1 MSAFISYPRTTKM
14 SELSGLNRYNYQII
28 AMTQNEKTRPEIFPL
43 HVHENQMNYLVLI
56 AIITKT

>member
-1 MSAFISYPRTTKM
+1 M
-14 SELSGLNRYNYQII
+14 SELFGLNRYNYQII